1 MSRYKLSLH
10 TAYTLVKSRRPE
22 VNPNPLFWTLLKQFE
37 QELLQNTQQPQHQQT
52 QQPQSQQQQQ
62 KQQQQLQQQ
71 GQPCQKCAQNKTDN
85 YYSSYSVANDQNS
98 FRRAKSMN
106 PNVQDS
112 YQVSRPTSMYY
123 TQQYQQQAKQVPY
136 STRSYYG

>member
-1 MSRYKLSLH
+1 
-10 TAYTLVKSRRPE
+10 
-22 VNPNPLFWTLLKQFE
+22 
-37 QELLQNTQQPQHQQT
+37 
-52 QQPQSQQQQQ
+52 
-62 KQQQQLQQQ
+62 
-71 GQPCQKCAQNKTDN
+71 
-85 YYSSYSVANDQNS
+85 
-98 FRRAKSMN
+98 MN